1 MNFPRI
7 TIWYAILLILLG
19 IIGYFVTGAVSVTA
33 LIPAFFG
40 VVFLL
45 LGIFARE
52 EKRRKTLM
60 HIAAVLAVIAFFGSV
75 SGIFALVSL
84 FEGEQLLRL
93 GAAISRAIMAI
104 LSFAFVVL
112 AILSFVAARRSPKS
126 NTAEGAE

>member
-19 IIGYFVTGAVSVTA
+19 IIGYIVTGAVSITA

-52 EKRRKTLM
+52 ESRRKTLM

-93 GAAISRAIMAI
+93 GAAISRAIMAV
-104 LSFAFVVL
+104 LSFIFVVL
-112 AILSFVAARRSPKS
+112 AILSFVAARRSPKG
-126 NTAEGAE
+126 NAAERAE